1 VSDLVIGDLQINKT
15 QTPGSLRLDWQGS
28 SRLQAPGELTSFLDG
43 VVRDVL
49 AHKAA
54 IELHFEQIAY
64 LNSTTMVA
72 VIRFMKDICDKEISI
87 RISYDPR
94 SRLQRIFAETLRMFD
109 AKDGRFLLQPV

>member
-1 VSDLVIGDLQINKT
+1 MRDLVIDDLQIDKT
-15 QTPGSLRLDWQGS
+15 QTPGSVRLDWQGS
-28 SRLQAPGELTSFLDG
+28 SRLRTPGELMSFLDG

-72 VIRFMKDICDKEISI
+72 VIRFIKEICDKNISI

-94 SRLQRIFAETLRMFD
+94 SRLQRMFVDTLRLFD
-109 AKDGRFLLQPV
+109 TKDGLFLLQPV